1 MSSDELR
8 LLLLGL
14 GVLLVVAI
22 YVADKLKR
30 GGKLKLPRKL
40 EEVDENDHY
49 DDDLAGDVGEV
60 RVKSEPTMIEALR
73 SEPLAEEPVSE
84 DVIHEP
90 SLKGEPSF
98 EDEVELSKAT
108 ELEPEIFPE
117 PPVITHIDPADLVS
131 EEEAKARNEAEFTLS
146 GEEPV
151 APELPIH
158 LDPAPAE
165 PVVPKMPEFTAK
177 PKEDSQFAL
186 DFDFA
191 ATNDEPEVEPE
202 VYEDNPD
209 LPKKIVQINVM
220 RKSGPFSLAEI
231 QRAAKEVDL
240 HYGEMGIYHRETA
253 AKRVL
258 FNMASMV
265 EPGTFPQGKK
275 ADFATPGLTLFAQI
289 PGPRDGIVVFS
300 DMLMTAERMATMLD
314 AVLYDDTRS
323 KLTRQSIDHTRD
335 SIAEHLRKVAI
346 LKNKR

>member
-30 GGKLKLPRKL
+30 GGKLKMPRKL

-49 DDDLAGDVGEV
+49 DDDLAVDVGEV
-60 RVKSEPTMIEALR
+60 RVKSEPMITEALQG
-73 SEPLAEEPVSE
+73 EPFVEEPVPEEVVDESL
-84 DVIHEP
+84 
-90 SLKGEPSF
+90 LKGEPSF
-98 EDEVELSKAT
+98 EDEAEVFA
-108 ELEPEIFPE
+108 E
-117 PPVITHIDPADLVS
+117 PPAITDIDPADLVS
-131 EEEAKARNEAEFTLS
+131 EEEAKAQDEAEFTLS

-177 PKEDSQFAL
+177 PKEESQFVL

-191 ATNDEPEVEPE
+191 ATTDEPEVEPE

-253 AKRVL
+253 AKHTL
-258 FNMASMV
+258 FSMASMV

-289 PGPRDGIVVFS
+289 PGPRDGIAVFS
-300 DMLMTAERMATMLD
+300 DMLMTAERMATLLD

>member
-1 MSSDELR
+1 VSSDELR

-30 GGKLKLPRKL
+30 GGKLKMPRKL
-40 EEVDENDHY
+40 EEVDENDQF
-49 DDDLAGDVGEV
+49 DDDSAGDVGEV
-60 RVKSEPTMIEALR
+60 RFKSEPTITDALR
-73 SEPLAEEPVSE
+73 GEPVPEDIVDEPL
-84 DVIHEP
+84 
-90 SLKGEPSF
+90 LKGEPSF
-98 EDEVELSKAT
+98 EDEIELGKAP
-108 ELEPEIFPE
+108 ELEPEILAE
-117 PPVITHIDPADLVS
+117 PPVITDIDPADLVS
-131 EEEAKARNEAEFTLS
+131 EEEAKAQDEAEFTLS

-158 LDPAPAE
+158 LDPAPTE
-165 PVVPKMPEFTAK
+165 PVVSKMPEFTAK
-177 PKEDSQFAL
+177 PKEESQFAL

-191 ATNDEPEVEPE
+191 ATEDEPEVEPE

-253 AKRVL
+253 AKHTL
-258 FNMASMV
+258 FSMASMV

-289 PGPRDGIVVFS
+289 PGPRDGIAVFS

-335 SIAEHLRKVAI
+335 SIAEHLRIVAI